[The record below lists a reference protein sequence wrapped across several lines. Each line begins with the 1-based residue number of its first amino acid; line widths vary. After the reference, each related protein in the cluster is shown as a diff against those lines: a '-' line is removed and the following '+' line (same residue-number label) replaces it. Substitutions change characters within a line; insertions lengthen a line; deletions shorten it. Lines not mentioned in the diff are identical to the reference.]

1 MKLTDILKQ
10 IIQEKK
16 AKRDRCLRIADRKF
30 NKPSAYKS
38 GAVVRCRQ
46 GKIWKGLKENHKAY
60 AKERYEADLI
70 EGKVGNLYHTTNATA
85 AINILK
91 EGYINPANIN
101 LKQYIGTS
109 NPPWWYSDEFGEPQP
124 LYGDFIYA
132 ASNYKEG
139 FFGVSNPEVTFII
152 DGDKVKNSGID
163 IYKAP
168 ESMEKG
174 VCLIQGSVSL
184 KFINKII
191 INGDFIDKED
201 KINLILIIR
210 NKKIKYIVYD
220 TSLKE
225 ENLNESKQVGPLYH
239 FTDFFSLKKILTSN
253 TMIGSYGNQDI
264 KGRYISTTRDK
275 NFYKS
280 DPNLG
285 VEDLQAALIFD
296 GNKLSNKYK
305 IKPYAYEPYRD
316 LDRSGAE
323 AEELIILPGRDLPN
337 IKSYLSGV
345 ILLKPNKAIES
356 FLKKE
361 NIPYNVDL
369 SEAKKETLRT
379 WFKRKGAPGKTGGW
393 VDCNSPIRKDG
404 KITGYKPC
412 GRQKGEIRSKYPSC
426 RPTPSKCKDPGK
438 GKKWGKTK

>member
-60 AKERYEADLI
+60 AKENYEADLI
-70 EGKVGNLYHTTNATA
+70 EGKVGNLYHSTNATA
-85 AINILK
+85 ATNILK

-191 INGDFIDKED
+191 INGDLIDKED

-220 TSLKE
+220 TLLKE
-225 ENLNESKQVGPLYH
+225 KQ
-239 FTDFFSLKKILTSN
+239 LTEK
-253 TMIGSYGNQDI
+253 Q
-264 KGRYISTTRDK
+264 
-275 NFYKS
+275 
-280 DPNLG
+280 
-285 VEDLQAALIFD
+285 
-296 GNKLSNKYK
+296 
-305 IKPYAYEPYRD
+305 
-316 LDRSGAE
+316 
-323 AEELIILPGRDLPN
+323 
-337 IKSYLSGV
+337 
-345 ILLKPNKAIES
+345 
-356 FLKKE
+356 
-361 NIPYNVDL
+361 
-369 SEAKKETLRT
+369 KETLRT

-412 GRQKGEIRSKYPSC
+412 GRQKGEERAKYPSC
-426 RPTPSKCKDPGK
+426 RPTAARCKDKGK
-438 GKKWGKTK
+438 GTKWGKTK